1 MMNTKCV
8 LISLEK
14 IDYNKEIDKLNI
26 PTKLMTVTYKNKI
39 IESYE

>member
-14 IDYNKEIDKLNI
+14 IDHNKEMDKLNI
-26 PTKLMTVTYKNKI
+26 PAKLMTVTYKNKI